1 MHKNYAFF
9 SFKAI
14 KIAFEYYASLLK
26 KKKRRKKSDMSF
38 QAIADH
44 RSHTI
49 LFFRNCELTL
59 LLGKDSGLVP
69 H

>member
-26 KKKRRKKSDMSF
+26 KKKEEKKV
-38 QAIADH
+38 
-44 RSHTI
+44 TCP
-49 LFFRNCELTL
+49 FR
-59 LLGKDSGLVP
+59 P
-69 H
+69 